1 MAESRAVVKH
11 PPIRSG
17 EAVALPSKAKF
28 VLHCEYEGRSTLKKD
43 CVAGPEDQTLVCG
56 DVRSCRE
63 PSISTMRAT

>member
-1 MAESRAVVKH
+1 
-11 PPIRSG
+11 
-17 EAVALPSKAKF
+17 VALPSKAKF